1 MDKIKS
7 TIQGIQE
14 ADAKIAG
21 LARERMDSLT
31 KPLGSLGK
39 LEELAVRIC
48 AMKRE
53 TKVSLQKK
61 VIFTFAADHGVTE
74 EKISSY
80 PKEVTA
86 QMVYNFLNGGAGIN
100 VLARHVGAKVVV
112 ADLGVAADLKPH
124 PQLVDKKIGYGTAN
138 IAVGPAMG
146 LRDAEAAISAGME
159 IFEDEFNKHGID
171 IIGTGEMGIGNTTAS
186 SAIAAFVTGRPVAE
200 VTSRGAGLDDPGMKN
215 KVAVINRALA
225 VNKPKQNDPLEI
237 LSKLGGFEI
246 GGLSGAILAAAARKV
261 PVVVDGFISS
271 TAALIAYLAEP
282 KVKDYL
288 IASHNSVEKGHRA
301 IMDYIGLTPLLDL
314 GLRLGE
320 GTGAALGIG
329 LCDAALKIMNE
340 MATFQSANVSQRSS

>member
-1 MDKIKS
+1 
-7 TIQGIQE
+7 
-14 ADAKIAG
+14 
-21 LARERMDSLT
+21 
-31 KPLGSLGK
+31 LGK

-74 EKISSY
+74 EKISPY

-112 ADLGVAADLKPH
+112 ADLGVAVDLKPH
-124 PQLVDKKIGYGTAN
+124 PQLVNKKIGYGTAN

-146 LRDAEAAISAGME
+146 LQDAEAAISAGME

-246 GGLSGAILAAAARKV
+246 GGLSGSILAAAARKV

-271 TAALIAYLAEP
+271 AAALIAYLAEP